1 METLQMSVELRRTT
15 GKGSAHKS
23 RARGMAPGVVYGP
36 GIEPFAISF
45 NPANLRSLLKS
56 GHGVNSVLS
65 LSVSDGRLVTAM
77 VKDMQID
84 PLSRNIIH
92 GDFIAINENTPVTVK
107 VPLHFEGRSEG
118 VKAGGVLIHLAR
130 EVTLRCL
137 PKDIPHELKVDI
149 TPLKIGDSLHF
160 SELKTPEG
168 AQVVFKVD
176 RPVAYVEK

>member
-1 METLQMSVELRRTT
+1 METLQLSVELRRTT

-36 GIEPFAISF
+36 GVEPFAISF
-45 NPANLRSLLKS
+45 NPVTLRALLK
-56 GHGVNSVLS
+56 GGRGINSVLS
-65 LSVSDGRLVTAM
+65 LSVTDGRLVTAM
-77 VKDMQID
+77 VKDLQVD

-92 GDFIAINENTPVTVK
+92 GDFIAISETTPVTVK

-137 PKDIPHELKVDI
+137 PKDIPSELKVDV

-160 SELKTPEG
+160 ADLKGPEG
-168 AQVVFKVD
+168 SQVVFKVN
-176 RPVAYVEK
+176 RPLAYVEK